1 MKNLVIAVDGPAG
14 AGKSTI
20 AKLIAEKLNINY
32 IDTGAMYRAITYKCL
47 QNNIDINNEE
57 EVIKIAKD
65 CEIDFKDN
73 NIYLNGEILKDEI
86 RTMEVSNNVSNVAKI
101 KEVRYLMVDV
111 QRNIGK
117 VSSVI
122 LDGRDI
128 GSYVFPNAD
137 YKFFLVATPEERGKR
152 RYKELVNKGYDVNL
166 EEIISDII
174 KRDEIDS
181 NREFAPLVKAD
192 DAIEISKVTTLKAT
206 KLTENLYKCGFPTN
220 SLDKYLNIF
229 EAIGKDV
236 VIVDND
242 EIKVEKKSI

>member
-20 AKLIAEKLNINY
+20 AKIIAKRLNINY
-32 IDTGAMYRAITYKCL
+32 IDTGAMYRAVTLKCL
-47 QNNIDINNEE
+47 QNNVDVKDENA
-57 EVIKIAKD
+57 VIEMAKKTS
-65 CEIDFKDN
+65 IDFRDN

-192 DAIEISKVTTLKAT
+192 DAIEIDTT
-206 KLTENLYKCGFPTN
+206 G
-220 SLDKYLNIF
+220 
-229 EAIGKDV
+229 
-236 VIVDND
+236 
-242 EIKVEKKSI
+242 KSINEVVQSVLSKINI

>member
-20 AKLIAEKLNINY
+20 AKIVADKLNINY

-47 QNNIDINNEE
+47 QNNIDISNEE
-57 EVIKIAKD
+57 KVINIAKD

-73 NIYLNGEILKDEI
+73 NIYLNGKILKDEI

-101 KEVRYLMVDV
+101 KEVRYLMVDI

-128 GSYVFPNAD
+128 GSYVFPDAN

-152 RYKELVNKGYDVNL
+152 RYKELIDKGYDVNL
-166 EEIISDII
+166 EEIICDII

-192 DAIEISKVTTLKAT
+192 DAIEIDTT
-206 KLTENLYKCGFPTN
+206 G
-220 SLDKYLNIF
+220 
-229 EAIGKDV
+229 
-236 VIVDND
+236 
-242 EIKVEKKSI
+242 KSIDEVAQSVLSEINI

>member
-20 AKLIAEKLNINY
+20 AKLIADKLNINY

-57 EVIKIAKD
+57 EVIEIAKN

-73 NIYLNGEILKDEI
+73 NIYLDGKILKEEI
-86 RTMEVSNNVSNVAKI
+86 RTPEVSNNVSNVAQI

-111 QRNIGK
+111 QREIGNR
-117 VSSVI
+117 SSVI

-137 YKFFLVATPEERGKR
+137 YKFFLNASPEERGER
-152 RYKELVNKGYDVNL
+152 RYKELVKKGYETTL
-166 EEIISDII
+166 EEVI
-174 KRDEIDS
+174 KDVIRRDEIDS

-192 DAIEISKVTTLKAT
+192 DAIEIDTT
-206 KLTENLYKCGFPTN
+206 G
-220 SLDKYLNIF
+220 
-229 EAIGKDV
+229 
-236 VIVDND
+236 
-242 EIKVEKKSI
+242 KSIEGVVEDVISKIK

>member
-20 AKLIAEKLNINY
+20 AKIIAKNLNINY

-47 QNNIDINNEE
+47 SNNIDINNEE
-57 EVIKIAKD
+57 DVKKIAKETD
-65 CEIDFKDN
+65 IDFKDN
-73 NIYLNGEILKDEI
+73 NIYLDGKIVNDEI
-86 RTMEVSNNVSNVAKI
+86 RTIEVSNNVSNVAKI

-111 QRNIGK
+111 QREIGK
-117 VSSVI
+117 RNSVI

-152 RYKELVNKGYDVNL
+152 RHKELTEKGYDVSL
-166 EEIISDII
+166 KEIINDII

-192 DAIEISKVTTLKAT
+192 DAIEVDTTGKGIEEVVQRVIE
-206 KLTENLYKCGFPTN
+206 KI
-220 SLDKYLNIF
+220 NI
-229 EAIGKDV
+229 
-236 VIVDND
+236 
-242 EIKVEKKSI
+242 

>member
-20 AKLIAEKLNINY
+20 AKLIADKLNINY

-57 EVIKIAKD
+57 DVINIAKQCD
-65 CEIDFKDN
+65 IDFKDN

-101 KEVRYLMVDV
+101 KEVRYLMVDI

-117 VSSVI
+117 MSSVI

-137 YKFFLVATPEERGKR
+137 YKFFLVATPEERGNR
-152 RYKELVNKGYDVNL
+152 RYKELINKGYDVNL
-166 EEIISDII
+166 EEIIKDII

-181 NREFAPLVKAD
+181 NREFAPLVKAE
-192 DAIEISKVTTLKAT
+192 DAIEIDTTGKNIDEVVNSVLSKINV
-206 KLTENLYKCGFPTN
+206 
-220 SLDKYLNIF
+220 
-229 EAIGKDV
+229 
-236 VIVDND
+236 
-242 EIKVEKKSI
+242 

>member
-47 QNNIDINNEE
+47 QNNIDINNEK
-57 EVIKIAKD
+57 EVISIAKD

-117 VSSVI
+117 INSVI

-166 EEIISDII
+166 EEIINDII

-192 DAIEISKVTTLKAT
+192 DAIEIDTT
-206 KLTENLYKCGFPTN
+206 G
-220 SLDKYLNIF
+220 
-229 EAIGKDV
+229 
-236 VIVDND
+236 
-242 EIKVEKKSI
+242 KSINEVVQSVLSKINI